1 MDFQALVKNRWS
13 VRKFKT
19 DALPDEVMAQILEAG
34 RVAPTACNFQPQRV
48 FVIRSAEAMEKV
60 KKCTRCHFNAPV
72 VLLVCCDHDTSW
84 KRKYDGADSGVV
96 DASIVTTHMMLAAEE
111 LGVGSCWVMH
121 FNPAVLRSELALPE
135 NLEPVALLPM
145 GYPAEDAE
153 PIAMHFQR
161 KPLDELVKVL

>member
-1 MDFQALVKNRWS
+1 MELQTLVKNRWS
-13 VRKFKT
+13 VRKFK
-19 DALPDEVMAQILEAG
+19 DEVLPDEVMAQILEAG

-72 VLLVCCDHDTSW
+72 VLLVCCDHAVSW

-121 FNPAVLRSELALPE
+121 FNPAVLCSELALPE

-161 KPLDELVKVL
+161 KTLDELVQEL